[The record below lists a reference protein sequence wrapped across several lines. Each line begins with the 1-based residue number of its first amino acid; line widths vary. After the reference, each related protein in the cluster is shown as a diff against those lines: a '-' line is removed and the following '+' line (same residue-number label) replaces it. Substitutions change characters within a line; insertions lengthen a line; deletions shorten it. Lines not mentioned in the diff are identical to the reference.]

1 MNPNLT
7 SIRFLTLVSF
17 AMMVS
22 NSKLARF
29 CVSVVP
35 FCFSSIPNKTIWPLT
50 MSFFV
55 KNGVMVGD
63 SVGVVDGFWLGT
75 ELGNELGNEL
85 GF

>member
-1 MNPNLT
+1 MKFKLF
-7 SIRFLTLVSF
+7 SILFLTLVSF

-22 NSKLARF
+22 NSKVARF
-29 CVSVVP
+29 LVSVVP
-35 FCFSSIPNKTIWPLT
+35 VGTRYISINTRRPLT

>member
-1 MNPNLT
+1 MNSKLS
-7 SIRFLTLVSF
+7 SILFLTLVSF

-22 NSKLARF
+22 NSNVARF
-29 CVSVVP
+29 IVSVVSVGSRP
-35 FCFSSIPNKTIWPLT
+35 KNTRRPLT

>member
-1 MNPNLT
+1 
-7 SIRFLTLVSF
+7 
-17 AMMVS
+17 MMVS
-22 NSKLARF
+22 NSKVARF
-29 CVSVVP
+29 RVSVVP
-35 FCFSSIPNKTIWPLT
+35 FGFSSIPIKTSRPLT